1 MTHLL
6 MDSSAIVALLDKS
19 DEGHRRCVR
28 AMREVTQPLATCE
41 AVITESCFLLDR
53 VPGATEAILANVAS
67 RAFQIR
73 FSLKDSIQS
82 VQALMYKYRDMP
94 MSLADACL
102 IQMADE
108 LGTGN
113 ILTLDSD
120 FEHYRWRKIKR
131 FNLLIPLV

>member
-1 MTHLL
+1 
-6 MDSSAIVALLDKS
+6 
-19 DEGHRRCVR
+19 
-28 AMREVTQPLATCE
+28 MREVTQPLATCE